1 MVITIDVS
9 LFYFVQKSV
18 KWACHTESRWGF
30 QFPKKS
36 VLAAKKV
43 AENQSPPFSY
53 LTVQVSKVSRSS
65 MISVGNHWYLG
76 IKGV

>member
-1 MVITIDVS
+1 MLNGHAILSRVGGS
-9 LFYFVQKSV
+9 NFQK
-18 KWACHTESRWGF
+18 KN
-30 QFPKKS
+30 

-53 LTVQVSKVSRSS
+53 LTVQVSKVSRGS